1 MPTDIEKTCCAWCGE
16 TENLVHDHDPPQG
29 RNTQPSF
36 VQVLCEECHV
46 QKTAEDCFF
55 DDGWRPWVSVLN
67 SHTHEYFQLA
77 AREKP
82 FVWKSP
88 HGKTQRRVGCE
99 LDFRKQYRHVLMYPG
114 MEWAVYAPTDSF
126 SAGDPEAVWS
136 FVDKGPPGTDLREQ
150 AYRGPAFYLSLIH
163 I

>member
-1 MPTDIEKTCCAWCGE
+1 MWTVKGVRGSVPPKCIIKQLPGPDGERLDYLRVLSALGQRLSVPYGGSGEGVFVTECIRQLLRCARVPTDIEKTCCAWCGE

-36 VQVLCEECHV
+36 VQVLCEECHM

-67 SHTHEYFQLA
+67 PQTHEYFQLA

-88 HGKTQRRVGCE
+88 HGKTQRRVG
-99 LDFRKQYRHVLMYPG
+99 
-114 MEWAVYAPTDSF
+114 
-126 SAGDPEAVWS
+126 
-136 FVDKGPPGTDLREQ
+136 
-150 AYRGPAFYLSLIH
+150 
-163 I
+163 